1 MPRSHAD
8 VQQPLELEPQAAGH
22 PTVAPAALGN
32 GFSPAAVQAL
42 QRTAGNQA
50 VQRMLVQGRT
60 TAPAIQRFEAQHH
73 EHAERAALAA
83 PSPAGAPGFTD
94 AEASAVYF
102 GNWSRDLSQ
111 ALLNHPVIRTL
122 GQEAVFE
129 ILNLLAMQKFGREL
143 NPHDFGVYSPREHID
158 NPAGQTT
165 GDLSQPG
172 TGGGRHELPQQEDL
186 SSPQAIGELFT
197 VNEAGLPAYLG
208 RSIQYVEEEFSSA
221 ADLGRTTDGLMHMGN
236 GLHTVEDLFAH
247 SNFVEIAVG
256 KLITSGRLSV
266 SAELQTELA
275 GRGENGPVETL
286 AGRTEAGRPILT
298 TGSYVASDT
307 LVSISEALTAFLE
320 EFDPFSPSNKERSQ
334 ALMERILARYEG
346 TGRAGQLVR
355 GVMSSMAT
363 EIPGQLREW
372 ITAKIEPAEPN
383 AGEEQSVLDQAI
395 AGARHWAAGA
405 VGTALDAVADL
416 AGWDW
421 LQDRFAQAAD
431 TYASLPLTDIY
442 HFTTKARNSID
453 EWFKDVD
460 ARLMGVPFYP
470 EFRAWVSQRLD
481 GLRESLK
488 EVIKTALKAAADLI
502 KSAFGESVAEG
513 SNIHAQIES
522 AVQSQIKNAEARAEY
537 EAASHEQKVAMLADP
552 GWCSRARITRSD
564 AEHLS
569 AMIQTP
575 EWAQEGPSHSQ
586 IAKDHADSPFF
597 GTAAA
602 LAMHA
607 DTHLRDLL
615 VAVWSAE
622 GRNATDPALA
632 ASYEGEVDPKL
643 LAAMDDPALSP
654 YERRRAR
661 REAQE
666 QAPHWHD
673 MQRRR
678 EGEQLASEGAFA
690 EAEEDHPGEDAYA
703 AVIAGLGR
711 LAETTERLPADL
723 RALAARAE
731 PAAPDGARELRDIA
745 SAIPS
750 GLHDLAEEAEHAADA
765 EAMRRVADRL
775 RAMADATDGLV
786 ARAQSALRRIA
797 DRVEAADPAG
807 DALAGDLRDF
817 ADRFEAVAPELAAG
831 LRTAAAAMTEAAR
844 GQVITDEQLART
856 HAVRAP
862 TGAWAPELAASHA
875 RGGTP
880 ERDALFAFVRELF
893 GHPYDTTWWEGPLV
907 AWAGIA
913 GNQERLEHYIRVR
926 NSGRTHHHH

>member
-8 VQQPLELEPQAAGH
+8 VQQPLELEEPGA
-22 PTVAPAALGN
+22 APAAVAPGPLAG
-32 GFSPAAVQAL
+32 GMSPAAVQAL
-42 QRTAGNQA
+42 QRSAGNQA

-60 TAPAIQRFEAQHH
+60 AGPTVQRFEAQHH

-83 PSPAGAPGFTD
+83 PSPAGAAGFTD

-122 GQEAVFE
+122 GQDAVFE

-143 NPHDFGVYSPREHID
+143 NPRDFGVYSPREHID

-172 TGGGRHELPQQEDL
+172 TGGGTHELPQQEDL
-186 SSPQAIGELFT
+186 SSPQALGELFT

-208 RSIQYVEEEFSSA
+208 RSIQYVEEEFSTAS
-221 ADLGRTTDGLMHMGN
+221 DLGRTQDGLMHMGN

-256 KLITSGRLSV
+256 KLITGGRISV
-266 SAELQTELA
+266 SPELQTELS

-307 LVSISEALTAFLE
+307 LVSISEALTAFME
-320 EFDPFSPSNKERSQ
+320 EFDPFTPANKERSQ
-334 ALMERILARYEG
+334 QLMERILARYEG

-383 AGEEQSVLDQAI
+383 AGEEQSVFDQAV

-405 VGTALDAVADL
+405 VGSALDVVSDL

-421 LQDRFAQAAD
+421 LQNRFAEAAD
-431 TYASLPLTDIY
+431 TYANLPLTDIY
-442 HFTTKARNSID
+442 HFTTKAKNSID

-460 ARLMGVPFYP
+460 AQLMSVPFYP
-470 EFRAWVSQRLD
+470 EFRAWVAQRLD

-502 KSAFGESVAEG
+502 KAAFGESVAEG

-607 DTHLRDLL
+607 DTHLRDLI

-622 GRNATDPALA
+622 GRNTTDPALA
-632 ASYEGEVDPKL
+632 GNYASEIDPKL
-643 LAAMDDPALSP
+643 QAVIDNPDSTP
-654 YERRRAR
+654 YERRHAL
-661 REAQE
+661 REAQKHS
-666 QAPHWHD
+666 PHWHD
-673 MQRRR
+673 IERRR
-678 EGEQLASEGAFA
+678 EGEELARTGGIA

-703 AVIAGLGR
+703 AVIGGLER
-711 LAETTERLPADL
+711 LAQTSEQLPADL

-731 PAAPDGARELRDIA
+731 TAAPDAARELREIA
-745 SAIPS
+745 AAIPT
-750 GLHDLAEEAEHAADA
+750 GLRELAEEAEHAADA
-765 EAMRRVADRL
+765 DAMRRVADRL

-786 ARAQSALRRIA
+786 VRAQRVLRSIA
-797 DRVEAADPAG
+797 DRVESADPAG
-807 DALAGDLRDF
+807 DALARDLRDF
-817 ADRFEAVAPELAAG
+817 ADRFERIAPELAAG
-831 LRTAAAAMTEAAR
+831 LRTAATAMTEAAR

-880 ERDALFAFVRELF
+880 ERDALFGFVRELF

-907 AWAGIA
+907 AWAGLP
-913 GNQERLEHYIRVR
+913 GNQERLEHYIRAR